1 MKKRRI
7 YKKKNN
13 LHFIIHYMYTFK
25 KKCMLLTGKC
35 RNKVCVQCLVKVC
48 RNKLNLCS
56 CFAPQLRMKHL

>member
-25 KKCMLLTGKC
+25 KKMHVTDRK
-35 RNKVCVQCLVKVC
+35 
-48 RNKLNLCS
+48 
-56 CFAPQLRMKHL
+56 M